1 MKAGNVLSKHNG
13 FRIDGMDNKQLL
25 CSLAIAISCLL
36 FLFCGVSYAMD
47 PINSLKEDTISYF
60 KPMKGMVL
68 SVKDNTVTIDIGA
81 NAGVKKGMRFT
92 IMREGVPFVHP
103 VTREPIGRLESNIG
117 IAEVIDAA
125 PDRASMKPVRGEV
138 KEGDIARISEMKVR
152 VLFYQDKTV
161 DWGLGDSY
169 HNLLKGSGRVEL
181 IDTAL
186 DSAGDEVLLNEAR
199 RLGAHVLL
207 ALRAESVNKE
217 NILKQRLCWVENAGV
232 FSERDVRI
240 DAAYAK
246 ELKFA
251 AGVFTPYSAT
261 GDALLSFD
269 LTSGAKLITAG
280 DIDGDG
286 KQELIM
292 STGSDIA
299 VYQIGPSL
307 EKLYEKKSTAS
318 DDFIWIETLD
328 INSDGK
334 DEIIVTSMS
343 VSGVVSYIYELKGS
357 ELSLL
362 WKDRL
367 FVRVMGNGLIAQEPS
382 IFTGFDGP
390 VFNLVHSGNKFRK
403 GEALKL
409 PKGVN
414 IYDFA
419 RIDGPGGADHI
430 LAFDDG
436 GYLNLYNESGQRIW
450 RSIND
455 YGGFLNTFKRDGYNE
470 PAVDEV
476 SWSVKDRI
484 LRSNNEFIT
493 IKRILVT
500 DKVRGLGYKS
510 SQIKSLRWTGF
521 TMEESSLISDISGA
535 VSDFVIVGDKLAAV
549 SRPMFGFKLQNI
561 LKGQDPRGGFL
572 YIYSIKGR

>member
-1 MKAGNVLSKHNG
+1 MKAGNILLKQNVFSTYGK
-13 FRIDGMDNKQLL
+13 DNKLVAG
-25 CSLAIAISCLL
+25 SFAIALFCLL
-36 FLFCGVSYAMD
+36 FLSCGVSYALD

-60 KPMKGMVL
+60 TPMKGRVL
-68 SVKDNTVTIDIGA
+68 SVKESIITIDIGA
-81 NAGVKKGMRFT
+81 NSGVKKGMRFT

-103 VTREPIGRLESNIG
+103 VTREPIGRLESNVG

-125 PDRASMKPVRGEV
+125 PDRASMKPVTGEI

-161 DWGLGDSY
+161 DWGLGDAY
-169 HNLLKGSGRVEL
+169 HNLLKGSGRMEL

-186 DSAGDEVLLNEAR
+186 DSAGNEVLLKEAK

-207 ALRAESVNKE
+207 VLRAETVNKE
-217 NILKQRLCWVENAGV
+217 NVLKQSLCWVENAGV
-232 FSERDVRI
+232 FSEHDVKI
-240 DAAYAK
+240 DAAYTK

-251 AGVFTPYSAT
+251 TGVFTPYSSD
-261 GDALLSFD
+261 GDALLTFD
-269 LTSGAKLITAG
+269 LTSGMKLITVG

-286 KQELIM
+286 KQEIVA
-292 STGSDIA
+292 STGSDIG
-299 VYQIGPSL
+299 VYLIGPSL
-307 EKLYEKKSTAS
+307 EKLYLKKSTAS
-318 DDFIWIETLD
+318 DDFIWLETLD

-334 DEIIVTSMS
+334 DEIIATSLS
-343 VSGVVSYIYELKGS
+343 TSGVVSYIYELKGS
-357 ELSLL
+357 ELSLF
-362 WKDRL
+362 WKERL

-390 VFNLVHSGNKFRK
+390 VFNLVYSGNNFRK

-419 RIDGPGGADHI
+419 RIDSPGGSVHI
-430 LAFDDG
+430 LAFDNS

-450 RSIND
+450 RSMND
-455 YGGFLNTFKRDGYNE
+455 YGGFPNTFKRDSLNE
-470 PAVDEV
+470 PAADEA

-484 LRSNNEFIT
+484 LRRNNEFVT
-493 IKRILVT
+493 IKRIPVT
-500 DKVRGLGYKS
+500 DKAKGLGYKS

-521 TMEESSLISDISGA
+521 TMEESNLLSDISGT
-535 VSDFVIVGDKLAAV
+535 VSDFVIAGDKLAAV

-572 YIYSIKGR
+572 YIYSLKGR

>member
-1 MKAGNVLSKHNG
+1 MKAGNILSEQIG
-13 FRIDGMDNKQLL
+13 FRLHVTDKKLVTG
-25 CSLAIAISCLL
+25 SFAIFLSCLL
-36 FLFCGVSYAMD
+36 FLFCGVSYALD

-60 KPMKGMVL
+60 KPMKGRVS
-68 SVKDNTVTIDIGA
+68 SVKEGIVIIDIGSSS
-81 NAGVKKGMRFT
+81 GVKKGMRFA

-103 VTREPIGRLESNIG
+103 ITREPIGRLESNVG
-117 IAEVIDAA
+117 IAEVTDAA
-125 PDRASMKPVRGEV
+125 PDRASMRPVTGEI
-138 KEGDIARISEMKVR
+138 KEGDIARVSEMKVR

-161 DWGLGDSY
+161 DWGLGDAY
-169 HNLLKGSGRVEL
+169 YNILKGSGRVEL

-186 DSAGDEVLLNEAR
+186 DSAGNEVLLKEAK

-207 ALRAESVNKE
+207 VLRAESANKE
-217 NILKQRLCWVENAGV
+217 NILKQSLCWVEDAGV

-240 DAAYAK
+240 DASYAK

-251 AGVFTPYSAT
+251 TGVFTPYSAA
-261 GDALLSFD
+261 GDALLTFD
-269 LTSGAKLITAG
+269 LTSGMKLITIG

-286 KQELIM
+286 KQEIVA
-292 STGSDIA
+292 STGSDIG
-299 VYQIGPSL
+299 VYLIGPSL
-307 EKLYEKKSTAS
+307 EKLYEKKGTAS
-318 DDFIWIETLD
+318 DDFIWLETLD

-334 DEIIVTSMS
+334 DEIIVTSLS
-343 VSGVVSYIYELKGS
+343 TSGVVSYIYELKGS

-390 VFNLVHSGNKFRK
+390 VFNLVYSGNNFRK

-419 RIDGPGGADHI
+419 RIDSPGGSVQI
-430 LAFDDG
+430 LAFDNS
-436 GYLNLYNESGQRIW
+436 GYLNLYNESGQRLW
-450 RSIND
+450 RSMND
-455 YGGFLNTFKRDGYNE
+455 YGGFQNTFKRDSLNE
-470 PAVDEV
+470 PASDEA

-484 LRSNNEFIT
+484 LRRNNEFVT
-493 IKRILVT
+493 IKRIPVT
-500 DKVRGLGYKS
+500 ERARGLGYKS

-521 TMEESSLISDISGA
+521 TMEESNLLSDISGT
-535 VSDFVIVGDKLAAV
+535 VSDFVIAGDKLAAV

-572 YIYSIKGR
+572 YIYSLKGR